1 MIQINSFIPTDNFT
15 RRIWE
20 FHEDKIVIKTKSL
33 TVDVEKE
40 VKYEKIKFIESRKSA
55 NLYWI
60 WISFFIFGI
69 LSITT
74 LGIDYFGERNAIVD
88 SIEKVV
94 AFFALLLIFPSFR
107 KHEYLY
113 FIDEEKNY
121 STNIKIDN
129 DKKRAQIAEAISL
142 IKQRTNIIAEA
153 YLSDSLPEE
162 NPTFEIVEFD
172 FPDFLNKSTTRFYED
187 RIIETYKSLTKE
199 SVRITKYDEFNGIT
213 KTAKLGND
221 NWNYVWSYWLI
232 FVCIA
237 SLSASIFFSE
247 QVGGNPFYV
256 KFVFGGFALLI
267 PMFFL
272 KYIKTEYLIF
282 YDKNDDGILG
292 IGINKRNQEKLN
304 QIAEFVKSKVES
316 LNQKPA

>member
-33 TVDVEKE
+33 TVDIEKE

-60 WISFFIFGI
+60 WVSFFIFAI

-74 LGIDYFGERNAIVD
+74 LGIDYFGERNTIVD

-94 AFFALLLIFPSFR
+94 AFFALSLILPSFR
-107 KHEYLY
+107 KNEYLY
-113 FIDEEKNY
+113 FIDAEKNY

-129 DKKRAQIAEAISL
+129 DKKRAQIAEAINL
-142 IKQRTNIIAEA
+142 IKQRTNIIAET
-153 YLSDSLPEE
+153 YLSDTLPKE

-187 RIIETYKSLTKE
+187 RIIETYKSLTQE
-199 SVRITKYDEFNGIT
+199 AVRITKYDELNGAT

-232 FVCIA
+232 FVCIT
-237 SLSASIFFSE
+237 SLSTSIFFFRASRWKSILRKICLWW
-247 QVGGNPFYV
+247 FC
-256 KFVFGGFALLI
+256 FVNSNV
-267 PMFFL
+267 FFEI
-272 KYIKTEYLIF
+272 Y
-282 YDKNDDGILG
+282 
-292 IGINKRNQEKLN
+292 
-304 QIAEFVKSKVES
+304 
-316 LNQKPA
+316 